1 MALNTRKKKQKS
13 PIKLKKSSKQKA
25 KSNKAKKTAKK
36 NSMNFAEFSKSFKS
50 LDMQNPGLWP
60 AIVKLTA
67 IVAMIAVIALI
78 TWALPVSKK
87 RDQIK
92 SVESEQQ
99 TLLDTYREKESKA
112 RHLEELTAQV
122 NQMEVQFNELLDQLP
137 KDTRVSELV
146 DGINMTGEGSS
157 IRFNDI
163 TVEDE
168 VSQEFFIEQ
177 PIKIV
182 AEGQYHEFGDFIS
195 GIAAL
200 PRIITMHDFEIVNTA
215 KIEDVLKGDAKPL
228 QKLTLNTKTYRS
240 KDVEAEKPAEGAQ

>member
-1 MALNTRKKKQKS
+1 MALNKRKKKQKS
-13 PIKLKKSSKQKA
+13 PIKLKKSGKNLKGNKSA
-25 KSNKAKKTAKK
+25 KKAKKSSVDF
-36 NSMNFAEFSKSFKS
+36 NEVSKSFKS

-60 AIVKLTA
+60 VIVKLTA
-67 IVAMIAVIALI
+67 VVGMLAVIALI

-87 RDQIK
+87 RAQIK

-177 PIKIV
+177 PIKII

-215 KIEDVLKGDAKPL
+215 KIEDVLKGSAKPL

-240 KDVEAEKPAEGAQ
+240 KDTEAEESAEGAQ